1 MNEYLFNKRVESLI
15 KNSINNHL
23 RYEEIHKSMYNTY
36 EEYENPNTTKE
47 RRIELSKLMREG
59 DPYYDKYIENIEE
72 LGKHLNSHDLDI
84 ALRQIRRQIKND
96 TELWDDYFKWKSAR
110 STMVV

>member
-1 MNEYLFNKRVESLI
+1 MNEYLFNKRVEHLI
-15 KNSINNHL
+15 KNSINHHL
-23 RYEEIHKSMYNTY
+23 HYEEFHKSMYNTY

-47 RRIELSKLMREG
+47 RRRELSKLMRKG
-59 DPYYDKYIENIEE
+59 DLDYDKYIENIEE

-84 ALRQIRRQIKND
+84 ALRQIRKQIKND

>member
-1 MNEYLFNKRVESLI
+1 
-15 KNSINNHL
+15 
-23 RYEEIHKSMYNTY
+23 MYNTY

-47 RRIELSKLMREG
+47 RRRELSKLMRKG
-59 DPYYDKYIENIEE
+59 DLDYDKYIKNIEE
-72 LGKHLNSHDLDI
+72 LGKQLNSHDLDI
-84 ALRQIRRQIKND
+84 ALRQIRKQIKSC